1 MRLSFRRPFDNERP
15 RKRALRELY
24 KVVLRREGPHARGLR
39 LLRSWLSPE
48 QRRQFS
54 EGNYF
59 DVVGCHTGKR
69 YRIHYGVTTNV
80 VELDWDGRPM
90 AGRCFLPAGHLV
102 AGDVMLAQKI
112 ALETDENGA
121 RAVARPFTL
130 PVDFRRLVG
139 R

>member
-1 MRLSFRRPFDNERP
+1 MF
-15 RKRALRELY
+15 
-24 KVVLRREGPHARGLR
+24 LRRDAPDARGLR
-39 LLRSWLSPE
+39 LLRCWLSPE

-54 EGNYF
+54 ERNYF
-59 DVVGCHTGKR
+59 EVVGCHTGKR

-80 VELDWDGRPM
+80 IELNSVGRPV
-90 AGRCFLPAGHLV
+90 AGRCFLPIGHLV

-121 RAVARPFTL
+121 RAVAKPFVI
-130 PVDFRRLVG
+130 PVDFRRFVG